1 MSKIRILVVD
11 DHIVVRKGLM
21 AILETEPG
29 IEVVGEAGDGKEAVE
44 KACELQPDVVL
55 MDLVMPGMDGIEATR
70 QIKQRV
76 PQVQVLVLTSFST
89 NDKVIPSLS
98 AGATGYLLKDTTPVE
113 LVKAI
118 EQVAQ
123 GEGALHP
130 AVTRYVLGQIKNMP
144 EETTSEE
151 ELTEREKEVL
161 QYMAQG
167 YSNAEIAR
175 LLVVSNATVHTHV
188 SRILA
193 KLNVSSRTQAV
204 LYALKRGIVS
214 LDG

>member
-1 MSKIRILVVD
+1 MKKIRLLVVD
-11 DHIVVRKGLM
+11 DHVVVRKGLM

-29 IEVVGEAGDGKEAVE
+29 IEVVGEAGDGNEAVE
-44 KACELQPDVVL
+44 KACTLQPDVVL

-70 QIKQRV
+70 LIKQRV

-98 AGATGYLLKDTTPVE
+98 AGATGYLLKDASPEE

-144 EETTSEE
+144 DEPAPEE

-188 SRILA
+188 SRILS

-214 LDG
+214 LD

>member
-1 MSKIRILVVD
+1 MKKIRLLVVD
-11 DHIVVRKGLM
+11 DHVVVRKGLM

-29 IEVVGEAGDGKEAVE
+29 IEVVGEAGDGNEAVE
-44 KACELQPDVVL
+44 KACALQPDVVL

-70 QIKQRV
+70 LIKQRV

-98 AGATGYLLKDTTPVE
+98 AGATGYLLKDASPEE

-144 EETTSEE
+144 DEPAPEE

-188 SRILA
+188 SRILS

-214 LDG
+214 LD

>member
-1 MSKIRILVVD
+1 MKKIRLLVVD
-11 DHIVVRKGLM
+11 DHVVVRKGLV

-29 IEVVGEAGDGKEAVE
+29 LEVVGEAGDGNEAVE
-44 KACELQPDVVL
+44 KACALQPNVVL

-70 QIKQRV
+70 LIKQRV

-98 AGATGYLLKDTTPVE
+98 AGATGYLLKDASPEE

-118 EQVAQ
+118 EQVAH

-144 EETTSEE
+144 DEPAPEE

-188 SRILA
+188 SRILS

-214 LDG
+214 LD

>member
-1 MSKIRILVVD
+1 MKKIRLLVVD
-11 DHIVVRKGLM
+11 DHVVVRKGLM

-29 IEVVGEAGDGKEAVE
+29 IEVVDEAGDGNEAVE
-44 KACELQPDVVL
+44 KACALQPDVVL

-70 QIKQRV
+70 LIKQRV

-98 AGATGYLLKDTTPVE
+98 AGAMGYLLKDASPEE

-144 EETTSEE
+144 DEPAPEE

-161 QYMAQG
+161 QFMAQG

-188 SRILA
+188 SRILS

-214 LDG
+214 LD

>member
-1 MSKIRILVVD
+1 
-11 DHIVVRKGLM
+11 M

-29 IEVVGEAGDGKEAVE
+29 IEVVGEAGDGQEAVE
-44 KACELQPDVVL
+44 KACALLPDVVL

-98 AGATGYLLKDTTPVE
+98 AGATGYLLKDATPVE

-130 AVTRYVLGQIKNMP
+130 AVTRYVLGQIKNIP
-144 EETTSEE
+144 EETTAEE

-188 SRILA
+188 SRILS

-214 LDG
+214 LD

>member
-1 MSKIRILVVD
+1 MKKIRLLVVD
-11 DHIVVRKGLM
+11 DHVVVRKGLM

-29 IEVVGEAGDGKEAVE
+29 IEVVGEAGDGNEAVE
-44 KACELQPDVVL
+44 KACALQPDVVL

-70 QIKQRV
+70 LIKQRV

-98 AGATGYLLKDTTPVE
+98 AGATGYLLKDASPEE

-130 AVTRYVLGQIKNMP
+130 AVTRYVLGQIKNMLDEP
-144 EETTSEE
+144 APEE

-161 QYMAQG
+161 QFMAQG

-188 SRILA
+188 SRILS

-214 LDG
+214 LD